1 MLTKGNFKMKSIAIV
16 VASLF
21 AVSAFAQAPAKK
33 EEVKPAAPA
42 ATASAPAPAKKE
54 EKKPAKSEPAK
65 KEPAKADAKAATPA
79 K

>member
-1 MLTKGNFKMKSIAIV
+1 MKSIAIV

-42 ATASAPAPAKKE
+42 ATASAPAKVEAKKD